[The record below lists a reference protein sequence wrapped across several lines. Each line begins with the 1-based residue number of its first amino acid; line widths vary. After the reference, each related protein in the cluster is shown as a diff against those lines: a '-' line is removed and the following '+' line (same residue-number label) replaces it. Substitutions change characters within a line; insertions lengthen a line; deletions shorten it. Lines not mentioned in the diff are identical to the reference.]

1 MGDPYLNCK
10 RMKEIALH
18 ILDIAGNCIAAEA
31 ERVSISIRDD
41 KLADLLHISIE
52 DNGKGMSKEELHRI
66 GDPFFT
72 TRTTRRVGM
81 GIPLL
86 RQHAEMAGG
95 GVRIESK
102 EKFGTRVEAT
112 FQLSHPD
119 RQPLGDLE
127 GSWILLLTANP
138 DIEWELACAAG
149 PGDFYISSSEIRLAL
164 GVDSIQGCDLSS
176 SLKRMIRNNLDELGM
191 K

>member
-1 MGDPYLNCK
+1 M
-10 RMKEIALH
+10 H
-18 ILDIAGNCIAAEA
+18 ILDIAENCIAAEA
-31 ERVSISIRDD
+31 DRVTISVRDD
-41 KLADLLHISIE
+41 KPADLLHISIE
-52 DNGKGMSKEELHRI
+52 DNGKGMSKEELQRV
-66 GDPFFT
+66 GDPFYT

-95 GVRIESK
+95 GVSIRS
-102 EKFGTRVEAT
+102 EKGFGTRVEAI
-112 FQLSHPD
+112 FHLSHPD
-119 RQPLGDLE
+119 RQPLGDLA

-138 DIEWELACAAG
+138 DIEWELACSAG
-149 PGDFYISSSEIRLAL
+149 PGDFSISSSEIRLAL
-164 GVDSIQGCDLSS
+164 GLESIRGTELSS